1 MNFEHLAL
9 LRVCLAPYA
18 CVELAW
24 EEREEER
31 GKEKEATHIFRF
43 DLQVS
48 LCRDT
53 KQILKDLV
61 VLLLVACSI
70 PVPNKSARN
79 PWE

>member
-18 CVELAW
+18 CVQLAW
-24 EEREEER
+24 EEREDKREER
-31 GKEKEATHIFRF
+31 GKEKEAIHIFRF

-70 PVPNKSARN
+70 SVRNKSA
-79 PWE
+79 